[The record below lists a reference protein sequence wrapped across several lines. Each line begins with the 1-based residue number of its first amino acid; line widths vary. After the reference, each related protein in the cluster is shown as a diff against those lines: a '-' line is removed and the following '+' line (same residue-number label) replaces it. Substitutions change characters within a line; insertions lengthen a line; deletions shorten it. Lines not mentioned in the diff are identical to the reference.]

1 VSITSEELDKQIADF
16 ISNGGS
22 IKEACDKP
30 KKTKTFTRFEVG
42 EFNQV
47 VEFVKRSSTPVLMTD
62 IAKYLDFSKSKVR
75 SILDRAESKGILSHV
90 ICTRHKVKLW
100 SVAE

>member
-1 VSITSEELDKQIADF
+1 MSITSEELDKQIADF

-22 IKEACDKP
+22 INEACDKP

-75 SILDRAESKGILSHV
+75 SILDRAENKGVLSHV
-90 ICTRHKVKLW
+90 ICPRHKVKLW